1 MGDFDVVVTQ
11 RALGVS
17 LGALRCSS
25 GAFVDSQYHSTEKIA
40 AQSAEIRPGDRLLRI
55 ALKDVGGASLA
66 EIKNILTDGDRPV
79 VLRFRRYTSN
89 ETTLS
94 LFDHRWKCW
103 LEHFLRENPI
113 VGGASADIIQVY
125 RITTA
130 LIDYFA
136 TWSTGE
142 EKHVSGLGLDCV
154 MFCIQRFES
163 SLVSSALRDSVNELV
178 SANGFHSRESI
189 LNALCA
195 ANAFL
200 EAHIREQL
208 LVPFSRSS
216 WGARAVAWLSGS
228 PVFYRATLSE
238 VLQDGVLGVCYFLFV
253 CQLRR

>member
-1 MGDFDVVVTQ
+1 MGDFDIVVTQ

-17 LGALRCSS
+17 LGALRCNS
-25 GAFVDSQYHSTEKIA
+25 GAFVDSQYLSTEMTA
-40 AQSAEIRPGDRLLRI
+40 VQLAEVRPGDRLLRI
-55 ALKDVGGASLA
+55 AEKDVSDASLA
-66 EIKNILTDGDRPV
+66 EIKRILTDGDRPV
-79 VLRFRRYTSN
+79 VLRFRRYTSH

-94 LFDHRWKCW
+94 LFDHRWMCW
-103 LEHFLRENPI
+103 LEHFLRENPT
-113 VGGASADIIQVY
+113 VARASADMIQVY
-125 RITTA
+125 RTTTT

-136 TWSTGE
+136 TGCAGE
-142 EKHVSGLGLDCV
+142 EKHACGLGLDCV
-154 MFCIQRFES
+154 MFCIQHFDS
-163 SLVSSALRDSVNELV
+163 SLVSSALRDSVDDVV
-178 SANGFHSRESI
+178 SANGTHNSESI

-228 PVFYRATLSE
+228 PAFYRATLSE
-238 VLQDGVLGVCYFLFV
+238 VLQDRVLGVCYFLFL

>member
-1 MGDFDVVVTQ
+1 MEDFDIVVTQ

-17 LGALRCSS
+17 LGALRCNS

-55 ALKDVGGASLA
+55 AVKDVSGASLA
-66 EIKNILTDGDRPV
+66 EIKSILTDGDRPV

-94 LFDHRWKCW
+94 LFDHRWRCW
-103 LEHFLRENPI
+103 LEHFLRENPT
-113 VGGASADIIQVY
+113 VARASADMIQVY
-125 RITTA
+125 RTTTT

-136 TWSTGE
+136 TGCAGE
-142 EKHVSGLGLDCV
+142 EKHVCGLGLDCV
-154 MFCIQRFES
+154 MFCIQHFDS

-178 SANGFHSRESI
+178 SAHGTHNSERL

-228 PVFYRATLSE
+228 PAFYRATLSE
-238 VLQDGVLGVCYFLFV
+238 VLQDRVLGVCYFLFL